1 MDEMGDVRAERDVC
15 FVLGEV
21 CWVTTTEQGGGK
33 DLSFCCWEGGRVEDK
48 RRLGGLIG
56 AGGSA

>member
-21 CWVTTTEQGGGK
+21 CWVTRAGRWEG
-33 DLSFCCWEGGRVEDK
+33 SFFLLLGGGRVEDK